1 MFLISAPT
9 SASGKTTIS
18 RSLMAALTRR
28 GKVVQPFKC
37 GPDFIDTKFHE
48 AVCHRPSINLDPFMA
63 TPQHIRQLFY
73 HYSDGADISIVEG
86 MMGLFDGYSRDK
98 GSTAD
103 IAAIL
108 NLPVILVV
116 NAQSA
121 AYSLAAL
128 LSGFVNFRS
137 DITIAG
143 VIFNKVGSPR
153 HFSML
158 QEICQDLSLT
168 CFGYLPKDPSVEQA
182 SRYLGLD
189 FSQTVSD
196 EALSHLIELAE
207 RYIDIPKLSTL
218 NSSPITF
225 HSSLFTLHSS
235 LHSVVL
241 QNDESFSFIYAEHL
255 DILRRAGTITFID
268 PESDQPI
275 PDDTDFLYLPGGY
288 PEKHAKQLSQASRTI
303 NSIRDYINRGGK
315 ALAECGGMIYLSQG
329 INFDDEFIPMA
340 GVLPFSISF
349 RKQDRKLSLGYR
361 QFTLDGKT
369 IRGHEFHYSQIDSS
383 LSTAHSSLSTLPVVN
398 AKGEPVQTKV
408 FRYKNLLASYI
419 HLFLQS
425 PDLILKL

>member
-9 SASGKTTIS
+9 SASGKTTVS
-18 RSLMAALTRR
+18 RALMAALTRR

-37 GPDFIDTKFHE
+37 GPDYIDTKFHE

-63 TPQHIRQLFY
+63 TPKHLCQLFS
-73 HYSDGADISIVEG
+73 HYSSGADLAIVEG

-218 NSSPITF
+218 NSSPITL

-408 FRYKNLLASYI
+408 FRYKNLIASYI

>member
-1 MFLISAPT
+1 
-9 SASGKTTIS
+9 
-18 RSLMAALTRR
+18 
-28 GKVVQPFKC
+28 
-37 GPDFIDTKFHE
+37 
-48 AVCHRPSINLDPFMA
+48 MA
-63 TPQHIRQLFY
+63 TPEHIRQIFS
-73 HYSDGADISIVEG
+73 HYSSGADLSIVEG

-98 GSTAD
+98 GSTAE

-128 LSGFVNFRS
+128 LSGFINFRS
-137 DITIAG
+137 DINIAG

-153 HFSML
+153 HYSML
-158 QEICQDLSLT
+158 QDICQDLSIT

-189 FSQTVSD
+189 FSQTVTD
-196 EALSHLIELAE
+196 EAVNHLVELAE
-207 RYIDIPKLSTL
+207 RHIDIPELSSL
-218 NSSPITF
+218 SSSLFTH
-225 HSSLFTLHSS
+225 HSSLFTLKDSSFLIPHSS
-235 LHSVVL
+235 FNSVVL
-241 QNDESFSFIYAEHL
+241 RNDESFSFIYAEHL
-255 DILRRAGTITFID
+255 DILRHAGTVTFID

-288 PEKHAKQLSQASRTI
+288 PEKHAKQLSQATRTMR
-303 NSIRDYINRGGK
+303 SVRDYIERGGK
-315 ALAECGGMIYLSQG
+315 ALAECGGMIYLTQG
-329 INFDDEFIPMA
+329 IHFEEEFVPMV

-398 AKGEPVQTKV
+398 AKGEPVPTKV
-408 FRYKNLLASYI
+408 FCYKNLLASYI
-419 HLFLQS
+419 HLFFQS
-425 PDLILKL
+425 PDLLLKPET